1 MANKERYLS
10 GKQKL
15 TPLSGLSTDRHVFLS
30 PQEAEPNL
38 GYPGERSLPVKD
50 YYYNLVTF
58 ENGGQ
63 YDRYWQVAPAGII
76 TGISV
81 FEEGSIVG
89 TGNSINKLNFVGNIV
104 TVAANTFGT
113 ISTITISPPG
123 NDNEII
129 FNDNG
134 SFAASPYLLFDNV
147 TGVMTVGQ
155 YFDVGVGGTII
166 RTTAQG
172 FVGINTNA
180 PTQELHVQG
189 DIRLTGTI
197 YDGSNNPGTP
207 GQILIKN
214 SLGNLTWISNSAVT
228 SGAGGTIGQI
238 QFHSS
243 TGLVD
248 GATNFW
254 YDYTNQ
260 RIGIGSTTPRFV
272 FDVVGDSG
280 FAGPVRIK
288 DLLVTGVST
297 FIGVSTFSRVGIGT
311 TIPTAELAIYGN
323 TFSSG
328 IITATL
334 FDGRVSA
341 KAITEQVLTT
351 TANKTNDLLLLYSA
365 SLNDVRKISIQDASL
380 QGVQGIQGNQ
390 GVQGSQG
397 RQGTQGT
404 AGPQGF
410 QGVQGSQGIQGIGGG
425 PGSQGIQGIQGYQG
439 IQGFQG
445 NQGNQGIQGRQGIQG
460 NDGAQGN
467 QGIQGISG
475 QIGGAGSQGLQGIQ
489 GYQGIQGNQ
498 GIQGRQGI
506 QGTQG
511 IQGIQGFQGFQ
522 GFQGNQGNQGIQG
535 FQGNQGFQG
544 TGGATG
550 GTGGQGLQGLQ
561 GLQGNEGP
569 QGTQGIQG
577 EQGIQGAQGFQGIQG
592 NQGIQGIQGRQGI
605 QGNNGNQGAQG
616 FQGIQGFQGNQGIQ
630 GDNGAGSQGIQGFQ
644 GRQGVQGIKG
654 DLGSQ
659 GIQGIQGI
667 QGEQGIQG
675 INGTGN
681 QGIQGN
687 IGPQGVQGVQG
698 NQGISGTVG
707 GQGLQGIQGI
717 QGIQGTAAGSGQ
729 VPSGTVVWFATNT
742 APSGY
747 LFCNGSAISR
757 LVYNALF
764 SVISTN
770 WGSGDGFSTFNIP
783 DFRGEFIRGWADTSA
798 VDSGRTFG
806 SFQDHQYQTH
816 THNIPTRSN
825 TGTNAIP
832 RTAINT
838 GTLLN
843 IEGGSPNATNG
854 GNFGSETRPRNY
866 ALLPCIKT

>member
-1 MANKERYLS
+1 MGNKQRYLS

-15 TPLSGLSTDRHVFLS
+15 TPFSGLSTDRHVFLS
-30 PQEAEPNL
+30 PEEAEPNL
-38 GYPGERSLPVKD
+38 GYPGERALPVKD

-63 YDRYWQVAPAGII
+63 YDRYWQVPPAGIV

-104 TVAANTFGT
+104 NVTANNFGT

-129 FNDNG
+129 FNNDG

-147 TGVMTVGQ
+147 TGIMTIGHYFHVGI
-155 YFDVGVGGTII
+155 GGTII
-166 RTTAQG
+166 KTTAEG
-172 FVGINTNA
+172 YVGINT
-180 PTQELHVQG
+180 PSPSQELHVQG
-189 DIRLTGTI
+189 DVRVSGTI
-197 YDGSNNPGTP
+197 YDSTNDPGNPGEV
-207 GQILIKN
+207 LIRTITGIEWQ
-214 SLGNLTWISNSAVT
+214 SQSAT
-228 SGAGGTIGQI
+228 LSGAGGTIGQI
-238 QFHSS
+238 QFHG
-243 TGLVD
+243 TAGLVD

-260 RIGIGSTTPRFV
+260 RVGLGSTTPRFV
-272 FDVVGDSG
+272 FDVVGSSG
-280 FAGPVRIK
+280 FAGPVTIK
-288 DLLVTGVST
+288 ELLVTGVST
-297 FIGVSTFSRVGIGT
+297 FLGISTFRKVGIGT
-311 TIPTAELAIYGN
+311 STLGVGADFSIYGN

-334 FDGRVSA
+334 FDGRVSK
-341 KAITEQVLTT
+341 KAITEQQLITG
-351 TANKTNDLLLLYSA
+351 ADGLQDLLLVYDFSA
-365 SLNDVRKISIQDASL
+365 DDVKKISINDASF

-410 QGVQGSQGIQGIGGG
+410 QGFQGFQGLQGIGGG
-425 PGSQGIQGIQGYQG
+425 PGTQGAQGFQGNQG
-439 IQGFQG
+439 LQGFQG

-467 QGIQGISG
+467 QGLQGISG
-475 QIGGAGSQGLQGIQ
+475 QIGGAGNQGLQGIQ

-506 QGTQG
+506 QG
-511 IQGIQGFQGFQ
+511 I
-522 GFQGNQGNQGIQG
+522 QGNQGIQG
-535 FQGNQGFQG
+535 VQGNQGIQGEIGNQGVQGIQG
-544 TGGATG
+544 TQGIQGPGGSTG
-550 GTGGQGLQGLQ
+550 GTGGQGLQGI
-561 GLQGNEGP
+561 QGNFGP
-569 QGTQGIQG
+569 QGPQGNQGIQG
-577 EQGIQGAQGFQGIQG
+577 EQGLQGFQGLQG
-592 NQGIQGIQGRQGI
+592 LQGIQGIQGRQGI

-630 GDNGAGSQGIQGFQ
+630 GDNGVGSQGTQGIQG
-644 GRQGVQGIKG
+644 RQGIQGIKG

-687 IGPQGVQGVQG
+687 IGPQGVQGLQG
-698 NQGISGTVG
+698 NQGISGFVG
-707 GQGLQGIQGI
+707 GQGLQGIQGN

-832 RTAINT
+832 RTAITT
-838 GTLLN
+838 GTLVN
-843 IEGGSPNATNG
+843 IESGGPNATNG